1 MAALDLFGL
10 EGKKALVVGGGQ
22 GMGESS
28 ARLLARAGC
37 DVAIV
42 DVLADRAERVAV
54 VVRDLGR
61 KSLAIEADVLTD
73 QGAVHAVAEAE
84 KQLGGI
90 DVLVTIVGQALFTP
104 ILDMSPEDW
113 DFDQRRNLR
122 YFYVVG
128 REVARSMV
136 ARGSGGSMVCISST
150 DGIQGAPFH
159 AAYGAAKAGLIQ
171 LVKTMAVEWAES
183 GIRVNCIAP
192 GSISTPRLP
201 DSENHRAAMKASLVP
216 MEKSGTTD
224 DIGKAVLFLAS
235 DMAAYTTGHTLMV
248 DGGWMAANLFDARK
262 MGIKQSTEN
271 RMAGIVKQN

>member
-28 ARLLARAGC
+28 ARLLAQAGC

-42 DVLADRAERVAV
+42 DVLGERAERVAG
-54 VVRDLGR
+54 VVRDIGR
-61 KSLAIEADVLTD
+61 KSVAIEADVLTD
-73 QGAVHAVAEAE
+73 GGAVHAVAEAE

-104 ILDMSPEDW
+104 LVDLSPEDW

-122 YFYVVG
+122 YFFVVG
-128 REVARSMV
+128 REVARSMI
-136 ARGSGGSMVCISST
+136 ARGTGGSMVCIAST
-150 DGIQGAPFH
+150 DGMQGAPFH

-171 LVKTMAVEWAES
+171 LVKSMAVEWAEK
-183 GIRVNCIAP
+183 GIRVNSVAP

-201 DSENHRAAMKASLVP
+201 DTEGHRAAMKASLVP

-235 DMAAYTTGHTLMV
+235 DMSAYTTGHTLMV

>member
-10 EGKKALVVGGGQ
+10 EGKKALVIGGGQ

-28 ARLLARAGC
+28 ARLLAQAGC

-42 DVLADRAERVAV
+42 DVLADRAERVAG

-61 KSLAIEADVLTD
+61 KSAAIEADVLTD

-84 KQLGGI
+84 KQLGAI

-104 ILDMSPEDW
+104 ILDLSPEDW

-136 ARGSGGSMVCISST
+136 ARGTGGSMVCISST

-159 AAYGAAKAGLIQ
+159 AAYGAAKAGLMQ
-171 LVKTMAVEWAES
+171 LVKTMAVEWAER

-201 DSENHRAAMKASLVP
+201 DTEAHRAAMKASLVP
-216 MEKSGTTD
+216 MERSGTTD

-235 DMAAYTTGHTLMV
+235 DMSAYTTGHTLMV